1 MPIPFLIPI
10 AVALGVSSALVL
22 IFWNQILEW
31 AQDSLFPWI
40 KRNIPLIEGVVKE
53 AFIAVDKVATPIRKT
68 IRQAWEKL
76 REYLLKQV
84 VKLERKSSNKWI
96 RRVTSLI
103 IKVLESGEKVVR
115 QVETEKEVDWDE
127 LPEDVRK
134 EFLSKGKSESEIDVT
149 KRRDD
154 EIDQMDMSA

>member
-10 AVALGVSSALVL
+10 VVALGVSIVLALA
-22 IFWNQILEW
+22 FWYQILDW
-31 AQDSLFPWI
+31 AQDSLFPWV

-76 REYLLKQV
+76 RDFLLKQV
-84 VKLERKSSNKWI
+84 VKIEIKSSSELIK
-96 RRVTSLI
+96 RVTSWV
-103 IKVLESGEKVVR
+103 IKVLESGKKVPVK
-115 QVETEKEVDWDE
+115 VETEEEVNWDE
-127 LPEDVRK
+127 LPEEVRK
-134 EFLSKGKSESEIDVT
+134 EFLSKGESETEIDVT
-149 KRRDD
+149 EIRDD